1 MFKKQGKEGK
11 LWDSKTRK
19 NSRLFGFFMKK
30 NLFCDTE
37 KSICD
42 RYRLLYRQIF
52 MKQNREIPLIP
63 SPNLRNKIRPITL
76 RLPVCSCPFYLP
88 ASASLNRSI
97 NILIEFYIIE
107 LYCIFFCDLLL
118 LFILFY
124 DSTFLTYVVSL
135 QYNVQ
140 FMDTGQ
146 FHYPFFTNECLHCL
160 QVFVFTIISN
170 AAFT

>member
-1 MFKKQGKEGK
+1 MNRTTFYLVFLFKKKKLPFSGSFIYTRKKQYSHIMFKKQGKEGK

-118 LFILFY
+118 LFILF
-124 DSTFLTYVVSL
+124 
-135 QYNVQ
+135 
-140 FMDTGQ
+140 
-146 FHYPFFTNECLHCL
+146 
-160 QVFVFTIISN
+160 
-170 AAFT
+170 